1 MDGTPAL
8 VTVESETFRVSLTI
22 GQEQIFGVTKIEGA
36 VGMTAPM
43 KCGAA
48 PRIEAPGTTWAPAQ
62 LFEMLG
68 RTVTLDGDTLSI
80 Q

>member
-1 MDGTPAL
+1 
-8 VTVESETFRVSLTI
+8 
-22 GQEQIFGVTKIEGA
+22 
-36 VGMTAPM
+36 MTAPM
-43 KCGAA
+43 KYGAA